1 MAFPNTLEQ
10 IVAMPIRELALGGL
24 ARLVQASQ
32 VNRKNFIAQVY
43 ALPSGALTAGST
55 DESPGPR
62 PGVQGYLT
70 PPSMPITL

>member
-32 VNRKNFIAQVY
+32 VNRKNFIAQV
-43 ALPSGALTAGST
+43 
-55 DESPGPR
+55 
-62 PGVQGYLT
+62 
-70 PPSMPITL
+70 